1 MGLVIV
7 HPCVI
12 GRHPE
17 LDEQDVRE
25 AWECYVRMA
34 RRSNDQVIAIGFDG
48 KGRAVEMVAKEAG
61 GDYLVYHAMTPPT
74 VNALREL
81 GMVWR

>member
-25 AWECYVRMA
+25 TWECYVRMA

-48 KGRAVEMVAKEAG
+48 KG
-61 GDYLVYHAMTPPT
+61 
-74 VNALREL
+74 
-81 GMVWR
+81 